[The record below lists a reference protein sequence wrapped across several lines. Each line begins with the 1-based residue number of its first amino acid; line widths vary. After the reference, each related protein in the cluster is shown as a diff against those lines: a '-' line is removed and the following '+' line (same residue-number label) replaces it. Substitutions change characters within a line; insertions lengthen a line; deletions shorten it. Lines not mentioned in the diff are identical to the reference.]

1 LAITQALDGSFFPM
15 ALPSPFIRR
24 KRMSLTFW
32 IVIAGI
38 ACLAIGLF
46 LVWFNRQNSVQVHTP
61 QVDDRQLAKLKP
73 YFRREVVEAKV
84 KSLFPHRDP
93 AEILQLLDSDLPSFW
108 GLERM
113 QLDIL
118 KLSNGNLDQLR
129 YYIEVARSE
138 RDFMKVINL
147 AEYPESS
154 QRDIHD
160 KDFFWDDHKRDI
172 ERDFRQYLD
181 WLKTK

>member
-1 LAITQALDGSFFPM
+1 
-15 ALPSPFIRR
+15 
-24 KRMSLTFW
+24 MSLAFW

-38 ACLAIGLF
+38 ACLAIWLF
-46 LVWFNRQNSVQVHTP
+46 LRWFNRKNSVEVYTP
-61 QVDDRQLAKLKP
+61 RDEDQWVRKLEP

-84 KSLFPHRDP
+84 NLLFPQQDP
-93 AEILQLLDSDLPSFW
+93 GEILQLLDSDIPSFW

-129 YYIEVARSE
+129 HYIGVAKSE

-154 QRDIHD
+154 QRDLDD
-160 KDFFWDDHKRDI
+160 KDLFWSAHKQEI
-172 ERDFRQYLD
+172 ERDFRQYLN
-181 WLKTK
+181 WLKKK

>member
-1 LAITQALDGSFFPM
+1 MSFT
-15 ALPSPFIRR
+15 L
-24 KRMSLTFW
+24 W
-32 IVIAGI
+32 ILIAGI
-38 ACLAIGLF
+38 ACLAVWLF
-46 LVWFNRQNSVQVHTP
+46 LRWFNRKNSVQVYTP
-61 QVDDRQLAKLKP
+61 QVDDRQLARLKP

-118 KLSNGNLDQLR
+118 KLSNGNFDQLR
-129 YYIEVARSE
+129 YYIELAKSE

-147 AEYPESS
+147 AECPESS

-160 KDFFWDDHKRDI
+160 QDLFWGAHKRDI
-172 ERDFRQYLD
+172 ERDLRQYLD